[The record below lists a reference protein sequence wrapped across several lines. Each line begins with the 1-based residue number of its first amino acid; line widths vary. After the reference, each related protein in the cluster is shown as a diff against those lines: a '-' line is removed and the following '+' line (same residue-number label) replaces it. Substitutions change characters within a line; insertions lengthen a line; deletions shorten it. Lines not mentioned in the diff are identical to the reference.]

1 MLFPAGG
8 RRAEKSETPPS
19 TSASRPRGQSTKG
32 GGRGNGVGAVEAK
45 GTSPRRGSF
54 GTIGDS
60 LLPLVPENN
69 NQSPGADP
77 GRPHLTVGGRWSQ
90 VPRTTSGLK
99 DSLPL
104 QFSHG
109 EAPEASGPHPS
120 SLTTLP
126 LVPSSRS
133 PRCGG
138 PGGDTP
144 GSPERRGSG
153 AEGQGQ
159 DAQVP
164 ALGPHKP
171 AGVDTTGTRRRSP
184 THSNAGSLPWS
195 P

>member
-1 MLFPAGG
+1 MKLHPPPLPPAPGAKVQ
-8 RRAEKSETPPS
+8 REEEE
-19 TSASRPRGQSTKG
+19 
-32 GGRGNGVGAVEAK
+32 GNGVGAVGAK

-54 GTIGDS
+54 GSIGDF
-60 LLPLVPENN
+60 LLPLVPQDN

-90 VPRTTSGLK
+90 VPRTTSGPR

-126 LVPSSRS
+126 SVPSFRS

-153 AEGQGQ
+153 AEGQGP

-164 ALGPHKP
+164 ALEPHKP